1 MTANGASGTGSGL
14 ADCPIA
20 RLPSASITPG
30 LHYEAW
36 APRWTWIGE
45 AAPLSE
51 AALALIWEGQRY
63 PPGALATAAGGRVEV
78 LHPGRRGGG
87 AGPDFREAAL
97 VIDGERRLGDVELH
111 LRASAFASHGHATD
125 PAYDNVVLHV
135 VFEDNAGGR
144 TRLASGASVPVAAF
158 APWVRRR
165 AADIAAWS
173 AQPPLFEE
181 PCRGAGT
188 RLHTAGILKALAAAG
203 RRRLLERSDS
213 LALEAARLGAD
224 EAVWAALLV
233 CLGYGGDRD
242 GFRRLAGLASLGP
255 LRGRSES
262 ETEAALLYLAGL
274 GPPPAFAL
282 PPPIVPPVREAR
294 GRPANAPGRRLA
306 AAATLLAR
314 ADGGLAKAVRDS
326 VVTAG
331 SGRELVDAWVVPAR
345 QGRLA
350 LLGRERAQELVIN
363 VVLPFAATQP
373 SLRAHA
379 LDLAE
384 VLPPL
389 RPYGRTVALER
400 NLAGVD
406 GRRAVRSALA
416 QQGLLVYQAEWCSQG
431 GCGRCPLS

>member
-1 MTANGASGTGSGL
+1 VLAYAAAS
-14 ADCPIA
+14 P
-20 RLPSASITPG
+20 AS
-30 LHYEAW
+30 LSVA
-36 APRWTWIGE
+36 E

-63 PPGALATAAGGRVEV
+63 PPGALTTAAGGRIEV

-87 AGPDFREAAL
+87 AGPDFRDAAL

-111 LRASAFASHGHATD
+111 LRASAFAGHGHAAD

-135 VFEDNAGGR
+135 VFEDDGEGR
-144 TRLASGASVPVAAF
+144 TRLASGVSVPVAAF

-173 AQPPLFEE
+173 VQPPLFEE

-203 RRRLLERSDS
+203 RRRLIERADR
-213 LALEAARLGAD
+213 LTAEAARLGTD
-224 EAVWAALLV
+224 EAVWAALLL

-242 GFRRLAGLASLGP
+242 GFRRLADKASLA
-255 LRGRSES
+255 LLAGRSES

-282 PPPIVPPVREAR
+282 PPPIAPPSKEPR

-306 AAATLLAR
+306 AAAALLAR
-314 ADGGLAKAVRDS
+314 TDGHLAKTVRDS
-326 VVTAG
+326 VETAA
-331 SGRELVDAWVVPAR
+331 SGRELVAAWIVPAR
-345 QGRLA
+345 RGRPA

-363 VVLPFAATQP
+363 VVLPFAATEP
-373 SLRAHA
+373 SLRIRA

-384 VLPPL
+384 TLPPL
-389 RPYGRTVALER
+389 RPYGRTLALER
-400 NLAGVD
+400 NLSGAD